1 MTTPTSI
8 KVQVRDVLAAALS
21 GVAASVYPAVPEAV
35 IPPACII
42 VPDAVW
48 MESTLIGKAIVKVK
62 LNFIITAAVAYNS
75 NSGALDGLEKLIIGI
90 LGAMP
95 SGYVVGDVS
104 APSVTA
110 VGSSNLLVANL
121 SVSTYYNQENI

>member
-1 MTTPTSI
+1 MTATSI
-8 KVQVRDVLAAALS
+8 QVDVRDVLAAALA
-21 GVAASVYPAVPEAV
+21 GVAASVYPAVPEAL

-42 VPDAVW
+42 VPDSPW
-48 MESTLIGKAIVKVK
+48 MESTLIGNSLVKVK
-62 LNFIITAAVAYNS
+62 LNFVITAAVAYN
-75 NSGALDGLEKLIIGI
+75 NNAGALDGLEKLIISI

-104 APSVTA
+104 IPSVTS
-110 VGSSNLLVANL
+110 VGSSNLLVADL

>member
-1 MTTPTSI
+1 MTATSI
-8 KVQVRDVLAAALS
+8 EVNVRNVLATALA
-21 GVAASVYPAVPEAV
+21 GVAASVYPTVPEAL

-42 VPDAVW
+42 VPDSPY
-48 MESTLIGKAIVKVK
+48 MESTLIGNSVVKVK
-62 LNFIITAAVAYNS
+62 LNFIITAAVAYN
-75 NSGALDGLEKLIIGI
+75 NNAGALDGLEKLIISI

-104 APSVTA
+104 IPSVTS
-110 VGSSNLLVANL
+110 VGSSNLLVSDL